1 MLVINMKTQDH
12 FKLFIVIA
20 LVGNLYVGLGVKLQH
35 FPNDVVII
43 FLRKRIDLMAIII
56 NYE

>member
-1 MLVINMKTQDH
+1 MKTRDH

-20 LVGNLYVGLGVKLQH
+20 LVSNLYVGLGVKLQH